1 MTKRLAYL
9 GPAGTYAE
17 QAAVDYDASA
27 RLLPFASI
35 PAVASAVRS
44 GLADEGVAPIENSL
58 EGAVT
63 FTLDVLIGE
72 TELFIRN
79 ELVIPIDHCLVVKD
93 GADVEEIR
101 AVYSHPQALAQCR
114 AFLETRFPAAQRM
127 ASLSTSAA
135 VEQMRRSDAPA
146 AAIANRRAAELHGA
160 RIAATGIQDRPN
172 NQTRFAILAPSDHAP
187 TGRDKTSIS
196 FSFAD
201 DAPGMMHTVIYE
213 FARRDINMTKIESRP
228 TGERLGHYTF
238 LIDVEGHREDAP
250 LAEALAA
257 IEAQVTRFRI
267 FGSYPMHTPEA

>member
-17 QAAVDYDASA
+17 QAAVDYDDSA

-35 PAVASAVRS
+35 PAVASAVNS
-44 GLADEGVAPIENSL
+44 GLADEGVLPIENSL

-63 FTLDVLIGE
+63 FTLDVLIEE
-72 TELFIRN
+72 TKLFIRN
-79 ELVIPIDHCLVVKD
+79 ELVIPIDHCLVVAD
-93 GADVEEIR
+93 GTELEQIR

-114 AFLETRFPAAQRM
+114 SFLEKCFPAAERM

-135 VEQMRRSDAPA
+135 VEQMQGSDVPA

-160 RIAATGIQDRPN
+160 RIIGTGIQDSPN
-172 NQTRFAILAPSDHAP
+172 NQTRFVILAPSDHAP

-196 FSFAD
+196 FSFSD
-201 DAPGMMHTVIYE
+201 DAPGMMHSVIYE
-213 FARRDINMTKIESRP
+213 LARRDINMTKIESRP
-228 TGERLGHYTF
+228 TGETLGRYTF
-238 LIDVEGHREDAP
+238 LIDAEGHREDAP
-250 LAEALAA
+250 LKEALAA

-267 FGSYPMHTPEA
+267 FGSYPMHTTV